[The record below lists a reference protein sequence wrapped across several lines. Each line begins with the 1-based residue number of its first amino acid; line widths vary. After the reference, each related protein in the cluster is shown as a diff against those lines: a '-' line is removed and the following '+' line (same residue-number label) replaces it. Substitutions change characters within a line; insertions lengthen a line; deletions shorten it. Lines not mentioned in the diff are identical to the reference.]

1 MKRAGDMSADS
12 HNFEVLP
19 AYGVLAGV
27 SALAR
32 EALAGFG
39 HFSALGKG
47 AVVVEQGGP
56 ADSLHVVVSG
66 ELMVSLRSPEEIRTL
81 GYVEEGQTVGE
92 MGFLDDDVTASAAVT
107 TNVASHVWSIHKEDF
122 NRFLHTHPV
131 AGCEILK
138 ELLVLAG
145 RRARKG
151 NERLTGEG

>member
-1 MKRAGDMSADS
+1 MSADS
-12 HNFEVLP
+12 HAFEVLP
-19 AYGVLAGV
+19 AHGVLSGV

-39 HFSALGKG
+39 SFSHFGKG
-47 AVVVEQGGP
+47 SVLVEQGAE
-56 ADSLHVVVSG
+56 ADALHVVVSG

-92 MGFLDDDVTASAAVT
+92 MGFLDEADSVLASASVT
-107 TNVASHVWSIHKEDF
+107 TNVPSHVWSIHRNDF
-122 NRFLHTHPV
+122 NRFLASHPV

-151 NERLTGEG
+151 NERLASEA